1 MFNYV
6 LKNQFLQNYFSKNQ
20 LSLHKDLKNEFDICN
35 VGIYPVWSIP
45 CRGGETFGPK
55 ISGCFFYIKK
65 KKKNKTYSP
74 LTATVFANCFSSHHY
89 VNPMRLDALNFTA
102 ICRKI

>member
-65 KKKNKTYSP
+65 KKRIKLTPLSP
-74 LTATVFANCFSSHHY
+74 LRFLQIASLLTTTLTLCVW
-89 VNPMRLDALNFTA
+89 ML
-102 ICRKI
+102 